1 MTPDQQARERLAREA
16 TPGPWTTDT
25 DANEQQM
32 VLAVDADF
40 WVALCPHQCLR
51 SIEVQA
57 EKNAK
62 HIAANSPA
70 VILADLARLRA
81 LEDAHEHLTR
91 ELALA
96 HAEADAATE
105 RVQHLLATI
114 DVERTGRKEAE
125 DEVARLRGALGGLPS
140 RFEVE
145 RLFGGAC
152 CERLLTPKG
161 VGGVVFCDLLQD
173 HIGSHEGAEDKG
185 NRWWFNESGAG
196 ILRTTHPTTELPL
209 EANRQIFASV
219 YNRTLAAIDA
229 ALHAQDTE
237 VGR

>member
-16 TPGPWTTDT
+16 TPGPWVACLSDRYGRG
-25 DANEQQM
+25 
-32 VLAVDADF
+32 VPSRAVVAFFEAQHGCQRGLFTEVPWPDGEPAPRRSGDAD
-40 WVALCPHQCLR
+40 
-51 SIEVQA
+51 
-57 EKNAK
+57 AK
-62 HIAANSPA
+62 HIAANSPS

-81 LEDAHEHLTR
+81 LEA
-91 ELALA
+91 
-96 HAEADAATE
+96 
-105 RVQHLLATI
+105 
-114 DVERTGRKEAE
+114 
-125 DEVARLRGALGGLPS
+125 EVARLRRVLGGLPS

-152 CERLLTPKG
+152 CERLLVPNGT
-161 VGGVVFCDLLQD
+161 GGVVFCDLLQD
-173 HIGSHEGAEDKG
+173 HIGSHEGADDKG

-196 ILRTTHPTTELPL
+196 ILRTTHPTTGLPL

-219 YNRTLAAIDA
+219 HNRTLAALDA